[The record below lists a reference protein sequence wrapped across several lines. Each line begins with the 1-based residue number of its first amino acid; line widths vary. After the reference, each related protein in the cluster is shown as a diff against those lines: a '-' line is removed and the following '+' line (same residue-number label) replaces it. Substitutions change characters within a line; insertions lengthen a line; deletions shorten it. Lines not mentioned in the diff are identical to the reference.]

1 MLYSIFEYLQ
11 ATGAFDF
18 PGKHLMTYISFRAG
32 VTFTLSLL
40 IALVFGHR
48 IIDRLQRMQVGEVV
62 RNLGLEGQMK
72 KTGTPTMG
80 GIIIILAIMI
90 PCLLIGNLGNIY
102 MLLMLVATLWTGA
115 IGFLDDYRKIK
126 YHNKDGL
133 QGKYKIIGQVGLG
146 LLVGLTMWLS
156 PAIKMSSV
164 PLTTENEAAKEL
176 AQASIITSTTG
187 DGPTVVIASSSYN
200 TSDRENTMHPVKVY
214 KTPETTIPFVK
225 NNNFNYE
232 WLTSWIPNEN
242 AAHTAG
248 WLLFVLVVIVAVTA
262 VSNGANLTDGLDGL
276 CAGTSAIIGS
286 SLAVMAYLGG
296 NVIYSGYLD
305 IMYIP
310 GSEELVVYAAAF
322 IGALVGFLWY
332 NAFPAQVFM
341 GDTGSL
347 MLGGILAVF
356 AILIRKELL
365 IPLLCLIF
373 FIEDLSVVMQVAYF
387 KLTRRK
393 YGQGRRIF
401 KMTPLHHH
409 FQKAGDPGIQS
420 VINFPKQPIPESKI
434 VVRFWII
441 GILLAALTF
450 VTLKI
455 R

>member
-11 ATGAFDF
+11 SSGSFDF
-18 PGKHLMTYISFRAG
+18 PGRHLMTYISFRAG
-32 VTFTLSLL
+32 MTFALSLL
-40 IALVFGHR
+40 IALVFGR
-48 IIDRLQRMQVGEVV
+48 KIIDRLQRMQVGEVV

-80 GIIIILAIMI
+80 GVIIILAILA
-90 PCLLIGNLGNIY
+90 PCLLLGNLSNIY
-102 MLLMLVATLWTGA
+102 MILMLVATVWTGA

-146 LLVGLTMWLS
+146 LIVGLAMWLS
-156 PAIKMSSV
+156 PQIKMSNV
-164 PLTTENEAAKEL
+164 PLGSEEETVGQLTQSSIEIADKSDGPSVVL
-176 AQASIITSTTG
+176 ASTT
-187 DGPTVVIASSSYN
+187 YN
-200 TSDRENTMHPVKVY
+200 NDDVHQNVHPVKVY

-225 NNNFNYE
+225 NNNFNYM

-242 AAHTAG
+242 TAETAG
-248 WLLFVLVVIVAVTA
+248 WILFVLVVIIVVTA

-276 CAGTSAIIGS
+276 CAGTSAIIGVA
-286 SLAVMAYLGG
+286 LAVMAYLGG

-365 IPLLCLIF
+365 IPLLCLVF
-373 FIEDLSVVMQVAYF
+373 FIEDLSVVLQVGYF
-387 KLTRRK
+387 KLTKHK
-393 YGQGRRIF
+393 YGEGMRIF

-409 FQKAGDPGIQS
+409 FQKAGDDSIKAI
-420 VINFPKQPIPESKI
+420 VKFPKAPISESKI
-434 VVRFWII
+434 VIRFWII
-441 GILLAALTF
+441 SILLAALTF